1 MRSRAFVVCL
11 AAALLLFACPRSR
24 EATPPRPAQPSR
36 PEEMPTSGDD
46 SAERTSLASLTAG
59 ACLIDRTGE
68 DQLTVSALNAIDGNP
83 DSGWVGPPQDLP
95 QSLTVGL
102 PVPTRVTSI
111 GLRSSMKTPYRL
123 RDVRVEAA
131 KGDGPFATI
140 ATVALKDAS
149 DAQFFDV
156 PAVEAD
162 RLRVTVLAGFAPDH
176 AVQLASVLVRGQEL
190 ERPALPHL
198 AGSWRVNGHGAAF
211 AQFGNHIAGALQLN
225 KQPYFFE
232 GGADGNRML
241 RLLWIR
247 GLEYGY
253 AAATVS
259 RDGKHLS
266 FMDWHE
272 EPIPFFYD
280 DAWFGERV
288 SDALPPDE
296 SELFAASYLRRAGR
310 WPLFGVAFHNDGSL
324 DAEASD
330 HALRL
335 LARMILKTP
344 GRLRLVS
351 HEFREATPAANR
363 AHAQRALD
371 AVRNE
376 LARHSV
382 PLGNVQFVTAGSDNP
397 RQVVCTQTMR
407 ELYSSIDFEI
417 QR

>member
-1 MRSRAFVVCL
+1 MPSSR
-11 AAALLLFACPRSR
+11 
-24 EATPPRPAQPSR
+24 
-36 PEEMPTSGDD
+36 DD
-46 SAERTSLASLTAG
+46 SAERTSLASLANG
-59 ACLIDRTGE
+59 ACLIERTAE
-68 DQLTVSALNAIDGNP
+68 DNLGVSALNAIDGNP
-83 DSGWVGPPQDLP
+83 DSGWMGPAQDLP

-102 PVPTRVTSI
+102 PVLTRVTSI

-123 RDVRVEAA
+123 RDAHIEAA
-131 KGDGPFATI
+131 KGDGPFTTI
-140 ATVALKDAS
+140 ATVALKDVP

-162 RLRVTVLAGFAPDH
+162 RLRVTVLAGSEPGH
-176 AVQLASVLVRGQEL
+176 TVQLASFLVRGQEL
-190 ERPALPHL
+190 ERPTLPHL

-232 GGADGNRML
+232 GGASDNRML

-266 FMDWHE
+266 FLDWHE

-280 DAWFGERV
+280 DAWFGERE
-288 SDALPPDE
+288 SDAIPPDE
-296 SELFAASYLRRAGR
+296 SEVFAASFLRRAGR
-310 WPLFGVAFHNDGSL
+310 WPLFGLAFRGDGSL

-335 LARMILKTP
+335 LARMILKAP
-344 GRLRLVS
+344 GHVRLVS

-363 AHAQRALD
+363 ARAQRALD
-371 AVRNE
+371 AVHAE

-382 PLGNVQFVTAGSDNP
+382 PLAGVQFVTAGSDNP

>member
-1 MRSRAFVVCL
+1 
-11 AAALLLFACPRSR
+11 
-24 EATPPRPAQPSR
+24 
-36 PEEMPTSGDD
+36 MPTSGDD
-46 SAERTSLASLTAG
+46 NVERTSLASLANG

-68 DQLTVSALNAIDGNP
+68 DYLRVSALSAIDGNS
-83 DSGWVGPPQDLP
+83 DSGWIGPAQDLP

-102 PVPTRVTSI
+102 PVLTRVTSI
-111 GLRSSMKTPYRL
+111 GLRSSMKRPFRL
-123 RDVRVEAA
+123 RDARVEAA
-131 KGDGPFATI
+131 KGEGSFTTI
-140 ATVALKDAS
+140 ATVALKDAP

-162 RLRVTVLAGFAPDH
+162 RLRVTVLAGFEPNH
-176 AVQLASVLVRGQEL
+176 AVELSSFLVHGREL
-190 ERPALPHL
+190 EPPPLPHL
-198 AGSWRVNGHGAAF
+198 TGSWRVNGHGAAF
-211 AQFGNHIAGALQLN
+211 AQFGNHITGALQLN

-259 RDGKHLS
+259 RDGRHLS
-266 FMDWHE
+266 FIDWYE

-280 DAWFGERV
+280 DAWFGERE

-296 SELFAASYLRRAGR
+296 SEVFAASFVRRAGR
-310 WPLFGVAFHNDGSL
+310 WPLFGLAFRGDGSL

-335 LARMILKTP
+335 LARMILKAP
-344 GRLRLVS
+344 GHLRLVS

-363 AHAQRALD
+363 ARAQRALD
-371 AVRNE
+371 AVHAE
-376 LARHSV
+376 LARHGV
-382 PLGNVQFVTAGSDNP
+382 PLASVQFVTAGSDNP
-397 RQVVCTQTMR
+397 RQVVCTQPMR